1 MNLDDIKNVE
11 IKTPEQPLNAHIEK
25 KKVGFLFGTGIFF
38 MPYIFSWFT
47 LKKGYSNT
55 VKGVS
60 FVWMAVILI
69 NMGNRSPSGVSSSR
83 VVASAKDE
91 NKIELIKESCLKVS
105 NIFGA
110 SSKLSDLQKD
120 ELWKDYKDKTFNW
133 KLSVTEVSSKSFGD
147 GFTVQYK
154 CEGSNSFIQDVVVNY
169 PSSAKQAVLG
179 LEKGSVYSVKGTLT
193 HYSSLL
199 GLSSETL

>member
-1 MNLDDIKNVE
+1 MDLDDIKNVE
-11 IKTPEQPLNAHIEK
+11 IKTSEEPSNAQVEK
-25 KKVGFLFGTGIFF
+25 KKVGFLFGAGIFF

-55 VKGVS
+55 TKGVS

-69 NMGNRSPSGVSSSR
+69 NLGNRSPSSASSTR
-83 VVASAKDE
+83 VVASTKEE
-91 NKIELIKESCLKVS
+91 NKAELIKESCLKVS

-133 KLSVTEVSSKSFGD
+133 KLSVTEVSNKTFGD

-179 LEKGSVYSVKGTLT
+179 LEKGAVYSVQGTLT
-193 HYSSLL
+193 NYSSLF